1 MNGLRRIDIG
11 SASGDLLGAAAFFAV
26 DSLMPRLSDA
36 HEGFIGQTGQVLLMD
51 DDMKKLGTDFW
62 SSCVADQD
70 APGQKVYVTCWVD
83 E

>member
-1 MNGLRRIDIG
+1 MKGLGRVVVG
-11 SASGDLLGAAAFFAV
+11 SAVGGLLGEAAFFAV

-62 SSCVADQD
+62 TSCVADQD
-70 APGQKVYVTCWVD
+70 APGQKVYVTY
-83 E
+83 